1 MKIFLSLEEMKTVRD
16 ALYSKRSALHSQV
29 ESEKE
34 SLNHKILEICEEGSA
49 ELDKLISYF
58 NEEIR
63 KVK

>member
-1 MKIFLSLEEMKTVRD
+1 MKIFLNLEEMKTVRD
-16 ALYSKRSALHSQV
+16 ALYTKRSALHSQV

-34 SLNHKILEICEEGSA
+34 SLSHKIRSICEEGIA

-63 KVK
+63 KVE